1 MEPTRP
7 PGSSSSTSEISWS
20 LSKAGVVVGTSTAG
34 RGDGS
39 QSLAEKDREVGKTHA
54 MAEEQDPPHLQ
65 QQH

>member
-7 PGSSSSTSEISWS
+7 PGSSLSTSAISRS
-20 LSKAGVVVGTSTAG
+20 LSKAGVAVGTSTSG
-34 RGDGS
+34 GGDGS
-39 QSLAEKDREVGKTHA
+39 QSLAEKEREMGKMHP

>member
-7 PGSSSSTSEISWS
+7 PGSSSSTSEISRS
-20 LSKAGVVVGTSTAG
+20 LSKAGVAVGTSSAG
-34 RGDGS
+34 SGDGS
-39 QSLAEKDREVGKTHA
+39 QSLAGKDREVGETHA